1 MKEIIFKI
9 WNIKLA
15 YLVFSLIAAFFIFPS
30 FFEYTVT
37 PIASNKDY
45 IWNSLDP
52 SWAVTLNY
60 INNND
65 YVWGKDF
72 VFTYGPLSFFSTRIG
87 WGCNKYIFLLYDLF
101 CYLNFFLIFYYSLC
115 NNKNKVLTFISIFI
129 TVSVVPTYLG
139 GANALVLFLF
149 LLFWLVRNVEEVKIS
164 NYIFQIILIS
174 LLFYIKFNTGL
185 ISIILYSLVFIYIM
199 IKGTENKVKSLVF
212 FIIPF
217 VLIFLL
223 SFVLNVEIISYVISG
238 LEIVSGY
245 NEIMYLNDSTF
256 IFSIT
261 SVLVIFLTVLVLSIN
276 LFSQRNKE
284 QFLKNITYLSIFS
297 ISIFILYKQAFVRAD
312 NGHIMEFFKYAVLLI
327 LCTKVFY
334 DFNWINPK
342 SIIVSIA
349 VFLPFYIC
357 FKNYGWT
364 IFDYKDNVEKSV
376 YINEFSSFT
385 ETSGLK
391 LYPNNNQ
398 LPESVKQKIGN
409 NTIDVFP
416 WNIYMLLENKLNYL
430 PRPVIQSYSV
440 YTKHLEEL
448 NFDFYNSE
456 KAPKYVLYDYAS
468 LDYRYPLF
476 DESKVNLVLLK
487 NYNAVETFTLNERQI
502 ILLERKE
509 NAKPI
514 KLIFNKE
521 YAILSDTPLI
531 PKKDIFYEVEFFST
545 LKGKI
550 VSIINHA
557 PEIKFSIKKNN
568 NGTNEYRTSN
578 SLLKSGIFSDYQ
590 FNSTEEY
597 LNNYKNILNEENRI
611 KYYTFY
617 PVNQEYYKDKIKITE
632 YKITQ

>member
-349 VFLPFYIC
+349 IFLPFYIC

-364 IFDYKDNVEKSV
+364 IFDYKDNVEKGV

-514 KLIFNKE
+514 KLIVDKQ
-521 YAILSDTPLI
+521 YAILSNTPLI
-531 PKKDIFYEVEFFST
+531 PKKDIFYEVEFFAT
-545 LKGKI
+545 VKGKI

-568 NGTNEYRTSN
+568 YGTSEYRTSN

-611 KYYTFY
+611 KCYTFY

>member
-568 NGTNEYRTSN
+568 YGTSEYRTSN

-611 KYYTFY
+611 KCYTFY